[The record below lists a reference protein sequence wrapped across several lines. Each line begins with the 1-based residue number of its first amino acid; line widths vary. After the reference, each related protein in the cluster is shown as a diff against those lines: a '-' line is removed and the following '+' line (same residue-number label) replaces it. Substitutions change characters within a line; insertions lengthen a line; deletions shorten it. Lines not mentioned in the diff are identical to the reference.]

1 MRTVP
6 THAEV
11 GKQLRCEVVMRG
23 SMSISQPDGHIRVR
37 QAGIGKAQVCLAG
50 QANTLVLPDFTR
62 LITHNE
68 MLDFGSCTHTAVA
81 PCHRTI

>member
-37 QAGIGKAQVCLAG
+37 QAGIGKSQVQGWAMP
-50 QANTLVLPDFTR
+50 VLQKS
-62 LITHNE
+62 LSSSH
-68 MLDFGSCTHTAVA
+68 
-81 PCHRTI
+81 